1 MGPPPPFRFV
11 HAFIKS
17 STSYLKC
24 TGADLV
30 VYENHFEFAMNIFNL
45 HFFWG
50 GGVDKLT
57 KWYR

>member
-30 VYENHFEFAMNIFNL
+30 VYENHFEFAMNICNL
-45 HFFWG
+45 HFFLG

-57 KWYR
+57 K